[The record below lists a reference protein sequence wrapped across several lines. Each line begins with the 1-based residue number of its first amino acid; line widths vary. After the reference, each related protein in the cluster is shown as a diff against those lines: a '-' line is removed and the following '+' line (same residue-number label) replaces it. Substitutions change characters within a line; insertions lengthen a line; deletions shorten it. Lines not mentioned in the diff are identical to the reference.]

1 MLSLL
6 GSLLSDSN
14 AGYNFEN
21 SCVAATT
28 ANLTATYN
36 NGAAGVGATLT
47 NSGALAAFSVDGQTP
62 SVGARILVK
71 DQSTQTQNGVYVVTV
86 AGSGSVAWV
95 LTRADDYD
103 TPSQINS
110 GDIVPVSSGTQNA
123 GSLWRQTATVVTV
136 GSSNITFAGFFL
148 PSNYVQKAGDTM
160 TGNLVMSG
168 AAINEAAYVTVASA
182 ATCDIGAAASNNVAI
197 SGTTAITS
205 FGTANAGITRRCR
218 ATGAFLITYNGTT
231 LITANGK
238 NIVTKADDCFTMT
251 SLGSGNWIMTAFK
264 PADGRIL
271 ANAVNNQTGTTY
283 TLALT
288 DLGNDIVATQ
298 ASAQTYTLPQTSNV
312 AFPIGSKIKIMNAP
326 SSGIMTLVKEGAETI
341 VGNTTLI
348 AGATAFVE
356 KISATTWNVFGGT
369 TTIVEQA
376 SVCIDGT
383 LTNDKVYDVFSA
395 PDNVTIIGFS
405 LRNTSAGT
413 AGTYTAKINGT
424 NITGLVGI
432 ANTTTR
438 TNTAPTAANTMT
450 YQQVLQYVPTGM
462 TSVVDAFITV
472 FYTRQY

>member
-1 MLSLL
+1 MTLIRSLL
-6 GSLLSDSN
+6 DDGN
-14 AGYNFEN
+14 AGFNFEN

-28 ANLTATYN
+28 ANLTATYS
-36 NGAAGVGATLT
+36 NGASGVGATLT

-62 SVGARILVK
+62 SIGARILVK
-71 DQSTQTQNGVYVVTV
+71 DQSTQTQNGIYVVTV

-95 LTRADDYD
+95 LTRADNYD

-123 GSLWRQTATVVTV
+123 GSLWRQTATVTTV

-148 PSNYVQKAGDTM
+148 PSNYVLKEGDTM
-160 TGNLVMSG
+160 TGTLAMSG

-197 SGTTAITS
+197 SGTTTITS
-205 FGTANAGITRRCR
+205 FGTAAAGVTRRCR
-218 ATGAFLITYNGTT
+218 ATGAFLITYNATS

-238 NIVTKADDCFTMT
+238 NITTKADDCFTMT

-271 ANAVNNQTGTTY
+271 ANAINNQTGTSY
-283 TLALT
+283 TVALT
-288 DLGNDIVATQ
+288 DIGNDITLSN
-298 ASAQTYTLPQTSNV
+298 ASAITTTLPAANT
-312 AFPIGSKIKIMNAP
+312 FPIGAKIKVINL
-326 SSGIMTLVKEGAETI
+326 GVGVNTFVKTGTDI
-341 VGNTTLI
+341 LIGNTTLI
-348 AGATAFVE
+348 QYGVAELEVLSSNTWQISYATA
-356 KISATTWNVFGGT
+356 
-369 TTIVEQA
+369 TIVEQA

-413 AGTYTAKINGT
+413 AGTYTARINGT